1 MEPEPLP
8 ECDCRKALYATKKDA
23 ETVRNER
30 LNGVFVPR
38 GGRLIRHRRSRPKA
52 LRLYECPD
60 GAGWHL
66 SSQEKRRNK
75 PDVA

>member
-8 ECDCRKALYATKKDA
+8 LCACRKALYETKKHA

-30 LNGVFVPR
+30 LNGVFIPH
-38 GGRLIRHRRSRPKA
+38 GGRFVRRRRSRPKA

-60 GAGWHL
+60 GAGWHITA
-66 SSQEKRRNK
+66 KTTWRNNG
-75 PDVA
+75 DTA